1 MGTCTPTVVI
11 NPTDILTVPEL
22 AARLKVRPTW
32 VYEHLRARDENPL
45 PVIRVGKYLR
55 FSWVNVCGWLQS
67 RQTVGVPQK
76 LAGKRKG
83 AR

>member
-1 MGTCTPTVVI
+1 VSTLQAHNAVI

-55 FSWVNVCGWLQS
+55 FSWVSVCAWLQS
-67 RQTVGVPQK
+67 RQVVGIAKKPS
-76 LAGKRKG
+76 RKG
-83 AR
+83 VR